1 MIDVIIAQMLHHH
14 HHQHQQQ
21 QQEQPPLSP
30 LPHEQQQELQ
40 PIPLPTIT
48 VDRFS
53 TLQYFWHLFQW
64 SAFIST
70 DLFMHLS
77 ELFIQNIRLNCTFV
91 AYGIAKAA
99 ITPTALLPITK
110 TTKTQPIKPNNNN
123 NNAVNAVK
131 ASSFCSQPEL
141 FIKNDADNDYFN
153 DNIDAE
159 MNLDHVLFCRN
170 AANQQTI
177 IQTKQTDQL

>member
-14 HHQHQQQ
+14 HHHQHQQQ
-21 QQEQPPLSP
+21 TPPLSP

-53 TLQYFWHLFQW
+53 ALQYFWHLFQW

-91 AYGIAKAA
+91 AYGIAEAV
-99 ITPTALLPITK
+99 ITPTVLLPTTI

-123 NNAVNAVK
+123 NAMNAVK
-131 ASSFCSQPEL
+131 ASSFCSRPEL

-159 MNLDHVLFCRN
+159 MNLDHVLFSRC